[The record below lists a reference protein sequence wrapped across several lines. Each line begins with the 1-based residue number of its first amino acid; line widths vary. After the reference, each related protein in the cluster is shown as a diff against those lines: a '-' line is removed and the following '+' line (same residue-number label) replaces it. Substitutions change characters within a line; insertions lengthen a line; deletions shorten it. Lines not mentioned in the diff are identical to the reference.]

1 MRFCLAYWISIL
13 LLPLSAA
20 AQTPEKSPIDWQR
33 GPVTAKIGDQANIKV
48 PEGMLFADAAGA
60 KTFLQLTQN
69 IPNGDELG
77 VLASADNKW
86 FVIFRFLDVG
96 YVKDDEKSSLDA
108 DAMMKSIRQG
118 TEEANAER
126 KSRGWETM
134 EIVGWVRPPHYD
146 EATHNLEWSFEGK
159 SERGGPFV
167 NQNTRYLGRRGY
179 MSVELVLDPKDSAA
193 VIPEYRTT
201 LAGFAYNSDSNYRA
215 FVRGDKVAE
224 YGLTALVIG
233 GAAAV
238 ATKTGLLKGLGK
250 LLLASWKLVAI
261 GLVGIGSFLKKL
273 FAGRRPAGE
282 VPPQPAE

>member
-1 MRFCLAYWISIL
+1 M
-13 LLPLSAA
+13 
-20 AQTPEKSPIDWQR
+20 KSLR
-33 GPVTAKIGDQANIKV
+33 EVTEQAN
-48 PEGMLFADAAGA
+48 
-60 KTFLQLTQN
+60 T
-69 IPNGDELG
+69 
-77 VLASADNKW
+77 
-86 FVIFRFLDVG
+86 
-96 YVKDDEKSSLDA
+96 
-108 DAMMKSIRQG
+108 
-118 TEEANAER
+118 ER
-126 KSRGWETM
+126 KRRGWETM
-134 EIVGWVRPPHYD
+134 ELVGWVRPPHYD
-146 EATHNLEWSFEGK
+146 DATHNLEWSFEAK
-159 SERGGPFV
+159 TERGPFI

-179 MSVELVLDPKDSAA
+179 MSVELALDPKDSDTVMPAYRAA
-193 VIPEYRTT
+193 

-273 FAGRRPAGE
+273 FTGRRPAGE